1 MKNFK
6 LALTFLACLAVASFA
21 AQAPKP
27 APNAPKYDVAT
38 EVTVKGVVQD
48 VKDYDCPI
56 SGTMGSH
63 VILKTDAGLVEVH
76 IAATKFM
83 TDYSFIIKP
92 GDKITIVGSKVPFEG
107 KDVIIAR
114 TLDREDI
121 TMTFRDKNGK
131 PLW

>member
-1 MKNFK
+1 MKNFQ
-6 LALTFLACLAVASFA
+6 LALALLACLTAASLA
-21 AQAPKP
+21 SQAPKP
-27 APNAPKYDVAT
+27 DPKAPKYDVAT
-38 EVTVKGVVQD
+38 EVTVKGVVED
-48 VKDYDCPI
+48 VKDYECPI

-63 VILKTDAGLVEVH
+63 VILKTDTGPVEIH

-83 TDYSFIIKP
+83 KDYSFIIKP
-92 GDKITIVGSKVPFEG
+92 GDKITIVGSKVQFDG